1 MPEWAQQNN
10 AMHSLFFQELLERKV
25 DYCKHLL
32 KVAQSLCPGPSEMR
46 GYLLFECVGARLRL
60 AQWHWIRMK
69 ITTPIYLEQLLEI
82 KADLTEVAEILGPI
96 RKDSD
101 EGQMGIKAKAELKTL
116 SKLIDEMSEQT
127 KKSYAAATL
136 QSSGNGNKMASR
148 TASSATLGHRTSV
161 SGLGALTS
169 AVNNNSRNNSSD
181 RYNNRYSVIV

>member
-1 MPEWAQQNN
+1 
-10 AMHSLFFQELLERKV
+10 
-25 DYCKHLL
+25 
-32 KVAQSLCPGPSEMR
+32 MR

-148 TASSATLGHRTSV
+148 TALK
-161 SGLGALTS
+161 LMKYQYLLF
-169 AVNNNSRNNSSD
+169 NSTNLCIDMIKWWICNS
-181 RYNNRYSVIV
+181 

>member
-1 MPEWAQQNN
+1 
-10 AMHSLFFQELLERKV
+10 
-25 DYCKHLL
+25 
-32 KVAQSLCPGPSEMR
+32 MR

-148 TASSATLGHRTSV
+148 TVLK
-161 SGLGALTS
+161 LMKYQCLLF
-169 AVNNNSRNNSSD
+169 NSTNLCIHMIKWWIS
-181 RYNNRYSVIV
+181 NR